1 MRFSQILVAAVIAA
15 AASAPHAQPAPAS
28 AADHGG
34 HHPEAA
40 AAPQSDG
47 EVRKLDKAQGKVTLR
62 HGPLKNLDMPAMT
75 MVFKAADP
83 KLLDGLKEG
92 DKVKFAA
99 ERVNGAFTVTAIEP
113 AAHYRQSQTSGY
125 AGMMDREIKALSA
138 EQVADLR
145 EGRGMGASLP
155 AELNGVPGPMHAL
168 QLAAQLKLTPEQRR
182 AVEGIAADMKARAQ
196 GLGAR
201 IVAEEASL
209 DKAFKERA
217 IDEKGVE
224 EAAARIASL
233 QGQLRAVHLIA
244 HLRTR
249 GLLSDEQVAA
259 YDEARGYATRSGH
272 GHRH

>member
-1 MRFSQILVAAVIAA
+1 MRKLLISISLAA
-15 AASAPHAQPAPAS
+15 AGGALAQQA
-28 AADHGG
+28 G
-34 HHPEAA
+34 HEHSTP
-40 AAPQSDG
+40 
-47 EVRKLDKAQGKVTLR
+47 
-62 HGPLKNLDMPAMT
+62 
-75 MVFKAADP
+75 
-83 KLLDGLKEG
+83 
-92 DKVKFAA
+92 
-99 ERVNGAFTVTAIEP
+99 
-113 AAHYRQSQTSGY
+113 TSGY
-125 AGMMDREIKALSA
+125 AGMLNREIKALSA

-168 QLAAQLKLTPEQRR
+168 QLAAQLRLTPEQRR
-182 AVEGIAADMKARAQ
+182 ALEGIAADMKARAQ
-196 GLGAR
+196 GLGAK

-209 DKAFKERA
+209 DKAFKARA

-259 YDEARGYATRSGH
+259 YDEARGYTTRSSH